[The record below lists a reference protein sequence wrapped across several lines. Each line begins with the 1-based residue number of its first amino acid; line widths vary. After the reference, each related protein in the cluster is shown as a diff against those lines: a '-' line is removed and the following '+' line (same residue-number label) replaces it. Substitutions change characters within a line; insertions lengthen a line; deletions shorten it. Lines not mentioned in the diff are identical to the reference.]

1 MSFLPEPCGR
11 IAAVNGGASRIADWL
26 GLNRAAAAVL
36 VVIGGLGLA
45 EEIWANFLSLYI
57 RDHSRAA
64 RAGDPAGAV
73 VEAATV
79 MGVVAAV
86 KNLLEGAGYVAGGA
100 IAHRL
105 GPRWAF
111 SVSTVPMLAGFIV
124 MASSPSPWTIAIG
137 AVLLS
142 NWEPLS
148 VPATFDVV
156 GATVRKE
163 RRTIAFA
170 LQSIQKR
177 VPKLVGPAVGGLAF
191 ALAGFWLNLGLAFVL
206 IGLATVLQLSLL
218 GRLQAR
224 PAVPRTP
231 WRSVLARMP
240 RDLRHLLQAEVLI
253 RWGDWFARDFA
264 VLYVVT
270 RLVQDWGWAEGPA
283 ALTAGGLLSLM
294 ALTALATY
302 VPMAKWIDRAASP
315 RPFIAVTFLLFSL
328 FPIALV
334 TLPRAFASIGLPAMA
349 GFAFAFILNGLRESG
364 EPARKALIT
373 TGFAADIRARGV
385 GLYWGLRSFAFFPAP
400 IVAALLWRL
409 VGPDLTFLA
418 GGAIG
423 LAGTAWFLWSPT
435 RQS

>member
-1 MSFLPEPCGR
+1 MNGR
-11 IAAVNGGASRIADWL
+11 AVRIADWL

-64 RAGDPAGAV
+64 RAGDPGGAV
-73 VEAATV
+73 VEAALV
-79 MGVVAAV
+79 VGIVAAA
-86 KNLLEGAGYVAGGA
+86 KNLLEGAGYVTGGT

-111 SVSTVPMLAGFIV
+111 TLATAPLLAGFAV

-142 NWEPLS
+142 SWEPLS
-148 VPATFDVV
+148 VPATFEVV
-156 GATVRKE
+156 GATVRKD

-177 VPKLVGPAVGGLAF
+177 VPKLVGPVAGGFAF
-191 ALAGFWLNLGLAFVL
+191 ALAGFWLNLGLAFLLVVFASV
-206 IGLATVLQLSLL
+206 IQVSLL
-218 GRLQAR
+218 GRLTSR
-224 PAVPRTP
+224 PNPPHAP

-240 RDLRHLLQAEVLI
+240 GDLRHLLQAEILI

-270 RLVQDWGWAEGPA
+270 RLVQEWGWADGPA
-283 ALTAGGLLSLM
+283 VAAAGGLLSLM

-302 VPMAKWIDRAASP
+302 VPMAKWIDRAPSP
-315 RPFIAVTFLLFSL
+315 RPFIAATFLLFSL

-334 TLPRAFASIGLPAMA
+334 TLPRAFASAGLPAAA
-349 GFAFAFILNGLRESG
+349 GFAFAFVLNGLREIG

-373 TGFAADIRARGV
+373 TGFDPDIRARGV

-409 VGPDLTFLA
+409 VGPDLTFLI

-423 LAGTAWFLWSPT
+423 LAGTAWFL
-435 RQS
+435 RRR

>member
-1 MSFLPEPCGR
+1 VSAR
-11 IAAVNGGASRIADWL
+11 ASRIADWL

-45 EEIWANFLSLYI
+45 EEIWANFVSLYI

-73 VEAATV
+73 VEAALV
-79 MGVVAAV
+79 MGVVAAA
-86 KNLLEGAGYVAGGA
+86 KNLLEGAGYLAGGT

-111 SVSTVPMLAGFIV
+111 SISTAPMLVGFAV

-177 VPKLVGPAVGGLAF
+177 VPKLLGPAAGGLAF
-191 ALAGFWLNLGLAFVL
+191 ALVGFWLNLGLAFALVA
-206 IGLATVLQLSLL
+206 LATVLQLSLL
-218 GRLQAR
+218 GRLQPR
-224 PAVPRTP
+224 PEAPRTP

-240 RDLRHLLQAEVLI
+240 RDLRHLLHAEILI

-270 RLVQDWGWAEGPA
+270 RLVHEWGWADAPA
-283 ALTAGGLLSLM
+283 AAAAGGLLSLM

-302 VPMAKWIDRAASP
+302 VPMAKWIDRASSP
-315 RPFIAVTFLLFSL
+315 RPFIAATFLLFSL

-334 TLPRAFASIGLPAMA
+334 TLPRAFGSLGLPATA
-349 GFAFAFILNGLRESG
+349 GFAVAFVLNGLREIG

-373 TGFAADIRARGV
+373 TGFDPDIRARGV

-409 VGPDLTFLA
+409 VGPDLTFLI

-423 LAGTAWFLWSPT
+423 LAGTAWFLWRRPV
-435 RQS
+435 